1 MTNPPYEAL
10 GEVSQSSI
18 FHNLFVAQHYESNK
32 IIHECGSNNE
42 KMEDGIPSI
51 PRNVKILETNSIER
65 EKRKIERDCGVCR
78 Y

>member
-1 MTNPPYEAL
+1 
-10 GEVSQSSI
+10 
-18 FHNLFVAQHYESNK
+18 VAQHYESNK